1 MYCIARFLLKNK
13 QTTTTKTYGYVNIL
27 GRNPLER
34 ELEKEGIM
42 KNVHFLTEQETWILR
57 HVDGPAL
64 GGRRE
69 KRPGNRREGVGLST
83 W

>member
-1 MYCIARFLLKNK
+1 
-13 QTTTTKTYGYVNIL
+13 
-27 GRNPLER
+27 
-34 ELEKEGIM
+34 M

>member
-1 MYCIARFLLKNK
+1 M
-13 QTTTTKTYGYVNIL
+13 YVNIL

-69 KRPGNRREGVGLST
+69 KRPGNRREGVGEGAVRRRCGGEEGRNSAMF
-83 W
+83 

>member
-1 MYCIARFLLKNK
+1 MARRVCKVERRQFLNRK
-13 QTTTTKTYGYVNIL
+13 KTYGYLNIL

-42 KNVHFLTEQETWILR
+42 KNVHFLTEQEKMDLKACGWTS
-57 HVDGPAL
+57 L
-64 GGRRE
+64 G
-69 KRPGNRREGVGLST
+69 

>member
-1 MYCIARFLLKNK
+1 
-13 QTTTTKTYGYVNIL
+13 
-27 GRNPLER
+27 
-34 ELEKEGIM
+34 M

-83 W
+83 WQWVAERAPRNRLSVP